1 MPEPGRR
8 GRRRAGERSMQK
20 TLILWLLSAVL
31 VVLFAVLNS
40 EPVTVHLLFGS
51 VHLSLA
57 FIVVLPLFIGA
68 AAGYTLDIVSR
79 LRVKR
84 HVKELEKELART
96 GAELE
101 ALRAKLP
108 PAGESSGEDGGGA
121 ETSRGG
127 QGQGT

>member
-1 MPEPGRR
+1 
-8 GRRRAGERSMQK
+8 MQK

-108 PAGESSGEDGGGA
+108 PAGESSGEGGGGA